1 MRAYSRNKRGIAGS
15 LIWVN
20 FDRDSLLSLI
30 HKFGGKFIANSDDV
44 RPAFRS
50 DLLLQA
56 DQTPIFNSA
65 LVRDVG
71 PDVSGTIDQ
80 LDSIPISEV
89 SSLKEA
95 AARWYADQ
103 VLPFDVTL
111 TGTNEMGAATAMR
124 IFGVEILNSGNGTS
138 IDDTVN
144 ESQATF
150 VARFVEPWQ
159 AVASSK
165 LLACCP
171 LCDSTSGLHA
181 AHQVSSSRRKQT
193 LSRAGAET

>member
-1 MRAYSRNKRGIAGS
+1 
-15 LIWVN
+15 
-20 FDRDSLLSLI
+20 LI

-44 RPAFRS
+44 RPAFRQ
-50 DLLLQA
+50 DTLLQA
-56 DQTPIFNSA
+56 DQTAIFNSA

-80 LDSIPISEV
+80 LDNIPISEV

-95 AARWYADQ
+95 AVPWYADQ

-111 TGTNEMGAATAMR
+111 AGTNEMGAATAMR
-124 IFGVEILNSGNGTS
+124 IFGVEILNTGNGTS

-159 AVASSK
+159 AVV
-165 LLACCP
+165 LAGHHTCCP
-171 LCDSTSGLHA
+171 PCVSTSGLHVE
-181 AHQVSSSRRKQT
+181 H
-193 LSRAGAET
+193 

>member
-1 MRAYSRNKRGIAGS
+1 MAQ
-15 LIWVN
+15 
-20 FDRDSLLSLI
+20 
-30 HKFGGKFIANSDDV
+30 
-44 RPAFRS
+44 
-50 DLLLQA
+50 LQA
-56 DQTPIFNSA
+56 DQSAIFQSS

-80 LDSIPISEV
+80 LDNIPISEV

-95 AARWYADQ
+95 AAPWYADQ
-103 VLPFDVTL
+103 ALPFDVTL
-111 TGTNEMGAATAMR
+111 CGTNEMGAATAMR

-159 AVASSK
+159 AVAT
-165 LLACCP
+165 P
-171 LCDSTSGLHA
+171 DWG
-181 AHQVSSSRRKQT
+181 VGVGGQT
-193 LSRAGAET
+193 LNS

>member
-1 MRAYSRNKRGIAGS
+1 MLFFMQPLYQELS
-15 LIWVN
+15 LGQWLN
-20 FDRDSLLSLI
+20 FDRDSLLALI
-30 HKFGGKFIANSDDV
+30 HKFGGKFIANADDV

-50 DLLLQA
+50 DVLLQA
-56 DQTPIFNSA
+56 DQTAIFNSA
-65 LVRDVG
+65 LVRDIG

-95 AARWYADQ
+95 AAPWYADQ

-159 AVASSK
+159 AVATPDWGVGIGGQI
-165 LLACCP
+165 LN
-171 LCDSTSGLHA
+171 G
-181 AHQVSSSRRKQT
+181 
-193 LSRAGAET
+193 